1 MVQFNAAQLTV
12 WRETVQAVP
21 VVTRGFPE
29 CPSLLPASLMLPDAL
44 PPICSTFGPKPSR
57 VMVALTTMTAK
68 NMGNLSAHAALEGGD
83 DGKERGSEGAKGE
96 TGGTAS
102 YLYPWGTAFPSE

>member
-1 MVQFNAAQLTV
+1 
-12 WRETVQAVP
+12 
-21 VVTRGFPE
+21 
-29 CPSLLPASLMLPDAL
+29 
-44 PPICSTFGPKPSR
+44 
-57 VMVALTTMTAK
+57 MTAK
-68 NMGNLSAHAALEGGD
+68 NMGNLSAQAALEGGD